1 VATVT
6 EAVIPTANLGFPIF
20 SGLSKKPKASYSY
33 LWCDFVELRCLA
45 HVDHRFSN
53 GDLQELLAEVAAV
66 MQLDDSSEG
75 EEGEEEGDNLNYV
88 GGGVVEGAA
97 GSDSGA
103 AVLPLDDAVAT
114 RVNKVFVDLA
124 YRASVFADHYPFE
137 LSPDGKE
144 LRLREVA
151 SAERALYL
159 QLLLASSLRLVPSQR
174 WSELTESFEVASQVI
189 FKCLMPGGWEVHRF
203 GAKGAVR
210 YRGTLLE
217 RYRNLADDIR
227 EKLKLEDF
235 HFSPQNFGDGG
246 LDLVAWHPMGNDGRV
261 GIPTA
266 FAQCGCTAT
275 EWTMK
280 SLQSSPSK
288 LGAVFSYHH
297 PWATYYFM
305 PQDLAES
312 TPKGRDW
319 QRRAELSTAIVV
331 DRLRMI
337 MLASEYGV
345 AEQCVL
351 TDEQI
356 FEAMVFEAMPDSTD

>member
-1 VATVT
+1 MVMMT
-6 EAVIPTANLGFPIF
+6 EAVVPTTNLEFPIF
-20 SGLSKKPKASYSY
+20 TGLSKKPKASYSY

-53 GDLQELLAEVAAV
+53 GDLQELLSEVAAV
-66 MQLDDSSEG
+66 MHLDDSAD
-75 EEGEEEGDNLNYV
+75 DN
-88 GGGVVEGAA
+88 EDEMIDAA
-97 GSDSGA
+97 GIPGGTAADPGA
-103 AVLPLDDAVAT
+103 TRLPLDDAVAA
-114 RVNKVFVDLA
+114 RVNKVFTDLV
-124 YRASVFADHYPFE
+124 YRASVFGEHYPFE

-144 LRLREVA
+144 LKLRNVE

-159 QLLLASSLRLVPSQR
+159 QLLLASSLRLIPSQR
-174 WSELTESFEVASQVI
+174 WAELTEAFEIASHVI
-189 FKCLMPGGWEVHRF
+189 FKCLMPPGWEVHRF
-203 GAKGAVR
+203 GAKGTVR
-210 YRGTLLE
+210 YRGPLLE
-217 RYRNLADDIR
+217 RYRNLAEDIR
-227 EKLKLEDF
+227 EKLKLDDF

-280 SLQSSPSK
+280 SLESSPSK
-288 LGAVFSYHH
+288 LGAVFTFHH

-319 QRRAELSTAIVV
+319 QRRAELSTAIIV
-331 DRLRMI
+331 DRLRII
-337 MLASEYGV
+337 MLAHEYGV

-351 TDEQI
+351 ADEQI
-356 FEAMVFEAMPDSTD
+356 FEAMVFEALPDQP